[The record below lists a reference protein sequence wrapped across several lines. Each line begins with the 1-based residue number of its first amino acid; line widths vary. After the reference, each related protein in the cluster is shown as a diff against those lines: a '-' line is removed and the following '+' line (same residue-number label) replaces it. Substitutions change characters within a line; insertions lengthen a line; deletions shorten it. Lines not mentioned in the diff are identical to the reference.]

1 MAGVSLVGFS
11 GSLIKDT
18 LRSTALSFVNM
29 LDPKAPI
36 DLLANET
43 SENTEAA
50 KVVVG
55 ICKAL
60 SIDHSFIDPALLSRC
75 LFHPVCTDFV
85 SRREF
90 FPCLCV

>member
-1 MAGVSLVGFS
+1 MTVMAGVSLVGLS

-29 LDPKAPI
+29 LDPTAPT
-36 DLLANET
+36 DET

-55 ICKAL
+55 ICLTL
-60 SIDHSFIDPALLSRC
+60 SIDHSFIDPPRLSRC
-75 LFHPVCTDFV
+75 LFHSVCTNFV
-85 SRREF
+85 SQHEF
-90 FPCLCV
+90 FPFPCV

>member
-29 LDPKAPI
+29 AAPT

-55 ICKAL
+55 IYMIL
-60 SIDHSFIDPALLSRC
+60 SIDYSFIDPPRLSRRI
-75 LFHPVCTDFV
+75 FHPVCTNFV
-85 SRREF
+85 SRGEF
-90 FPCLCV
+90 FPCPSI

>member
-1 MAGVSLVGFS
+1 MTVMAGVSLVGFS

-18 LRSTALSFVNM
+18 LRSTALSLVNM
-29 LDPKAPI
+29 LDPKA
-36 DLLANET
+36 LANET

-55 ICKAL
+55 ICKTL
-60 SIDHSFIDPALLSRC
+60 SIDHSFIDPFQLPRC
-75 LFHPVCTDFV
+75 LFHSVCTNFV

-90 FPCLCV
+90 FPCPCG